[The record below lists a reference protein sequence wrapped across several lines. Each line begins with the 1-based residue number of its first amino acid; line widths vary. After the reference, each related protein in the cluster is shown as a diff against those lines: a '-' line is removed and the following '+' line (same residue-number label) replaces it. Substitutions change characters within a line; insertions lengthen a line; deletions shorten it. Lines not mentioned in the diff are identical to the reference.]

1 MIYVLWKDMQCLLSG
16 RIQLSGGWA
25 HQSDAFTDQ
34 ISSEVWSKQIWGFT
48 LGHISG
54 IVCVSTLSIGEAKSR
69 GSQWITTA
77 KNIKNDTT
85 RKIINE

>member
-1 MIYVLWKDMQCLLSG
+1 MQGLLSE

-48 LGHISG
+48 LGHTSG
-54 IVCVSTLSIGEAKSR
+54 IMRVSSLSMWETKR
-69 GSQWITTA
+69 TTTA
-77 KNIKNDTT
+77 ENIQ
-85 RKIINE
+85 IIQETHSKTEISEDLMIDKQLI